1 MKIFRFSII
10 KLALCLIIGII
21 ISKYLDL
28 GIFISLIAS
37 VVLTSITV
45 LLYFLCKKNTS
56 LVTVFGIS
64 TLLSFIAIGIFVT
77 NVNEDLRKH
86 SHFSSVLSETTS
98 EQNITFRIRELLK
111 PNAFSQRY
119 YVDILQIENTVVT
132 GKALLNI
139 KKDSLNTILPIDAVY
154 FSKAKLNALQIP
166 LNPDQ
171 FSYKNYLSKQQVYFQ
186 LYETHK
192 TLLQL
197 DHQTRTI
204 FGFAAKF
211 RNLINSKLKPY
222 NYTEDQLSIINALLL
237 GQRQH
242 ITKLVYDNYTNAG
255 AIHILAVSGLHV
267 GIILLILNFIFK
279 PLERLKKGLLIK
291 TSIILILLWI
301 YALIAGGSAS
311 IIRATTMFSIVAI
324 GMNLKLPTNIYNT
337 LAISVFILLLVK
349 PNFLFDVGFQLSYAA
364 VIAIVSFQPILERLW
379 SPKYLLSKK
388 LWQTLTVT
396 VAAQFGII
404 PISLYYFHQFPSL
417 FWLSNLVVIPFLGII
432 LGYGILIIV
441 LSLFGMPKTIVSDSF
456 GLVIDWMN
464 HFFGWIS
471 NQENFLITDIP
482 FTITQVIV
490 SYLIILCAYKM
501 FQLKNHRWVALT
513 LLSVIML
520 QVTYSYNFYSTKGD
534 TLIVF
539 HKGRNTLL
547 GQKHNNTL
555 AVFSNLKSAENNSII
570 KSYAVKNNIKTIPS
584 QPLQAIYKLKN
595 KHLLIV
601 DSLGVYNLKELKVDF
616 VLLTQSP
623 KVNLDRLIDSLKPKV
638 IIADGNNYKS
648 YVKQWSNTCKKQKLP
663 FYHTG
668 KTGAYIIK

>member
-10 KLALCLIIGII
+10 KLAFCLIIGII

-45 LLYFLCKKNTS
+45 LLYFLCKKNNS

-98 EQNITFRIRELLK
+98 KQNITFRIRELLK
-111 PNAFSQRY
+111 PNAFNQRY

-154 FSKAKLNALQIP
+154 FSKAKLNALQTP

-171 FSYKNYLSKQQVYFQ
+171 FNYKNYLAKQQVYFQ
-186 LYETHK
+186 LYETHQ

-197 DHQTRTI
+197 DHQTRTV

-324 GMNLKLPTNIYNT
+324 GMNLKRPTNIYNT

-432 LGYGILIIV
+432 LGFGILIIV

-601 DSLGVYNLKELKVDF
+601 DSLGVYNLKGLKVDF

>member
-10 KLALCLIIGII
+10 KLAFCLIIGII

-139 KKDSLNTILPIDAVY
+139 KKDSLNTILPIDAIY
-154 FSKAKLNALQIP
+154 LSKAKLNALQTP

-171 FSYKNYLSKQQVYFQ
+171 FNYKNYLAKQQVYFQ
-186 LYETHK
+186 LYETHQ

-197 DHQTRTI
+197 DHQTRTV

-211 RNLINSKLKPY
+211 RNLINFKLKPY

-324 GMNLKLPTNIYNT
+324 GMNLKRPTNIYNT

-432 LGYGILIIV
+432 LGFGILIIV

-595 KHLLIV
+595 NYLLIV
-601 DSLGVYNLKELKVDF
+601 DSLGVYNLKGVKIDF